1 MFDRGSDLSK
11 NQMAGGLT
19 VAVTGAILG
28 AWLVGSVAALV
39 GRLLGT
45 GPGDYLGGKNV
56 VETGDS
62 D

>member
-1 MFDRGSDLSK
+1 
-11 NQMAGGLT
+11 MAGRRTG
-19 VAVTGAILG
+19 AVTGAIPG
-28 AWLVGSVAALV
+28 VWIVGSDAALV

-62 D
+62 DEG